1 MARLFAGINCDVQSQ
16 IPMIVIFNSPKDYP
30 GKFVGRLWDLDKPT
44 QVLTVKDTL
53 EDVRNEIPFGF
64 INIGRH
70 VSDDPVIVEVWI

>member
-1 MARLFAGINCDVQSQ
+1 MAGINCAVQSQ

-30 GKFVGRLWDLDKPT
+30 EKYVGRLWDLDKPT

-53 EDVRNEIPFGF
+53 EEVRAEIPFGF

-70 VSDDPVIVEVWI
+70 ASDDPAIVEVWI